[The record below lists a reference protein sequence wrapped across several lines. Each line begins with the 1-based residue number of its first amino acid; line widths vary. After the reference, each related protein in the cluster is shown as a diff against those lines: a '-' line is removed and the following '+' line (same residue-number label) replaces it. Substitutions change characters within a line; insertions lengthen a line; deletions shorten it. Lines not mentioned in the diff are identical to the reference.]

1 MMKKCIFRKNIFGFG
16 EWCNY
21 VRTIMNYASNYNS
34 CTGNQKLQYY
44 NDHKTLLDEYKIILE
59 YKRRLNAKQILV
71 FDNYLTRHH
80 IVPNEL
86 HFSQFD
92 YQEMYNLWVEVRFS
106 NKNILVIKDYSSEE
120 LGTLIFNAREYDE
133 RTRIEVANIIGISPN
148 TLKMYEEG
156 KRMIPSNVFLML
168 NQLYGDIFDLNNG
181 FPVNPLFKK

>member
-34 CTGNQKLQYY
+34 CSGYQKSQYY
-44 NDHKTLLDEYKIILE
+44 NDHRNQLDEYKIILE
-59 YKRRLNAKQILV
+59 YKSKLNEKQLIV
-71 FDNYLTRHH
+71 FDKYLTRHH
-80 IVPNEL
+80 VVPNNL

-92 YQEMYNLWVEVRFS
+92 YREMYNLWVDVRFL

-120 LGTLIFNAREYDE
+120 LGALIFNAREYDG
-133 RTRIEVANIIGISPN
+133 RTRIEVADIIGISSN

-156 KRMIPSNVFLML
+156 KRMIPSNVLLML
-168 NQLYGDIFDLNNG
+168 NQLYGDIFDLNIG
-181 FPVNPLFKK
+181 FPKDPLI

>member
-34 CTGNQKLQYY
+34 CSGYQKSQYY
-44 NDHKTLLDEYKIILE
+44 NDHKSHLDEYKIILE
-59 YKRRLNAKQILV
+59 YKSKLNKTQLLI
-71 FDNYLTRHH
+71 FDKYLTRHH
-80 IVPNEL
+80 VVPNDL

-106 NKNILVIKDYSSEE
+106 NKNILVIKDYTNEE
-120 LGTLIFNAREYDE
+120 LGTLIFNAREYDG
-133 RTRIEVANIIGISPN
+133 RTRIEVADIIGISPN

-156 KRMIPSNVFLML
+156 KRMIPSNVMLML
-168 NQLYGDIFDLNNG
+168 NQLYGDAFDVYSG
-181 FPVNPLFKK
+181 FPKDPLR